1 VSKFRRDFMKKKVLV
16 GLVCITVSLLL
27 FSCVSVSTTDKSEVY
42 DPTVPEDMRCLIS
55 VPSYIRITK
64 FNNNDVLWQGPNA
77 LTMSSASYAIPPGKH
92 VFTLDY
98 AQPGVKDLIAKQ
110 RLMNMKFEVDMQPG
124 QSFYVRGDSQGK
136 VTFDLIASNPPSG
149 ENNWWLFWNYD
160 EAKDEWGEKTGK
172 HFMIFKNEIEGT
184 FTKTIG
190 DSQTSAS
197 RAMDIR
203 NFSISETELSFG
215 IFERGNSTNVIFV
228 GNPSNFTVSAV
239 LRSSLGERTFTGRL
253 SNLNRVFF
261 GINNQLL
268 EVLSLNEDIIFRLTL
283 AIDNNRANYQFTF
296 KSDQFTS
303 ANDRLKSLNT
313 K

>member
-1 VSKFRRDFMKKKVLV
+1 
-16 GLVCITVSLLL
+16 
-27 FSCVSVSTTDKSEVY
+27 
-42 DPTVPEDMRCLIS
+42 
-55 VPSYIRITK
+55 
-64 FNNNDVLWQGPNA
+64 
-77 LTMSSASYAIPPGKH
+77 

-98 AQPGVKDLIAKQ
+98 AQPGVSDLIAKQ
-110 RLMNMKFEVDMQPG
+110 RLMNMKVEADMQPG

-136 VTFDLIASNPPSG
+136 VTFDLIASSSPSG

-172 HFMIFKNEIEGT
+172 HFMTFKNSIEGT

-190 DSQTSAS
+190 DSQASAN
-197 RAMDIR
+197 RTMDIR
-203 NFSISETELSFG
+203 NFSVSDTELSFG

-261 GINNQLL
+261 DLNNQLL

-296 KSDQFTS
+296 KSDQFPS
-303 ANDRLKSLNT
+303 ANARLKSLNT
-313 K
+313 N